1 MKNIIM
7 GLSIVVNL
15 HALTYEELLEQALK
29 NNSQLQ
35 LAKNQAQKVELQ
47 GQINT
52 RIENPNLEIEVA
64 DFSTK
69 RLLRQNHVGARV
81 GVSQSLLLP
90 WVESDKKQLT
100 LANVA
105 LEEENYK
112 LQRSL
117 FIYKF
122 NLKYLAYKEAKKQ
135 EALAKEA
142 LAISED
148 VLAIAQER
156 FAQGSIAKHEL
167 MQAQIEKSQ
176 ALSRLK
182 TLTLNT
188 LQAKNRLLLFSNV
201 AEAMSL
207 EAQHR
212 FVEKRSDATHP
223 LLNITEKKEAIA
235 RASMRV
241 ASHTIE
247 RVELFS
253 EIEAEPDQDIF
264 RVGISV
270 PLPIFNTK
278 SQEKQLAK
286 LELQNQSLTLDAQ
299 KRAIALELSQLKK
312 EILTQEALRAK
323 DETLLMEQQ
332 ALLAMYQEGYAIAK
346 VNLLKLNSLKKSL
359 LNTQER
365 IVETSSLIEKN
376 SIKIN
381 YLQGAYNE

>member
-1 MKNIIM
+1 M